1 MKKMMTLFAIVFVTL
16 LAGCSD
22 RDVPQE
28 GKQFQTLP
36 TDLSTYRLPQVTE
49 VFSLNCGHCKKME
62 SVLPQ
67 LEELTQQNIG
77 KVHVT
82 FNDSAKISAMIYYTA
97 EMQLGQKPDHSMMN
111 ELFQAAQMGN
121 NATMAEK
128 KQAIIQAFH
137 SRGLVSPYELK
148 EENQNQLFKA
158 MQLAENL
165 TEKGQINSVPTFII
179 NGKYMVLTSGHKDVQ
194 DIANTINYL
203 TQQP

>member
-1 MKKMMTLFAIVFVTL
+1 MKKMMTLFAIMFVTL

-28 GKQFQTLP
+28 GKQFQTLS

-128 KQAIIQAFH
+128 KQAIIQAFQ